1 MTDGILHDLTV
12 IEGSAFVAAPLGG
25 MTLAQLGADVIRFDQ
40 IGGGLDR
47 DRWPL
52 AAGGQSLF
60 WAGLNKGK
68 RSIEVDLHSDE
79 GRELVTALVA
89 AAGNLL
95 TNFPAR
101 GWLAYD
107 ALRARRDDLVMVA
120 LTGNPDGTSEVDY
133 TVNPATGFPF
143 ATGPRDFAGPLNSV
157 LPAWDAVMGGLAA
170 TGLLAADRHRAR
182 TGEGNLIRLALSD
195 VAFAMV
201 GHLGRVAEAEL
212 GGRDM
217 RRDGNYLYGA
227 FGHDFE
233 TADGRR
239 VMVVALTPRQW
250 KALLDATGLRRADGQ
265 DRRGDRVR
273 SRHRDGTLRGPR
285 LHRGGPASV
294 VRRTE
299 PGRDPQVLRRY
310 HGLVGSLPDLH
321 AAGRRGSARSR
332 PTTQSGSESST
343 PASGPTGCRARR
355 SASPMPNA
363 FQFAALPC
371 SESTPK
377 RSSANWRASAR
388 SRSGAYTMRESSAV
402 ADRDGRGLPG
412 PWPRSGDTLQDGRGQ
427 CRPDSPRLRLQLGR
441 R

>member
-1 MTDGILHDLTV
+1 MTDGILHDMTV
-12 IEGSAFVAAPLGG
+12 LEGSAFVAAPLGG

-52 AAGGQSLF
+52 AAGGESLF

-68 RSIEVDLHSDE
+68 RSLEVDLHSDE
-79 GRELVTALVA
+79 GREVITALVA

-101 GWLAYD
+101 GWLGYD
-107 ALRARRDDLVMVA
+107 ALRARRGDLVMVA

-201 GHLGRVAEAEL
+201 GHLGRVAEVEL

-233 TADGRR
+233 TCDGRR

-250 KALLDATGLRRADGQ
+250 KALLDATGLREQMAKIAEATGFDLDTETGRFQARDFIAAVLRSWFGERSLAAIRESFAGTTVSWGPYQTFTQLVEEDPRATTDNPIWERIEHPGVGAYRMPGSPLNFSNAERVPV
-265 DRRGDRVR
+265 RRAPLLGEHTEAILAELAGL
-273 SRHRDGTLRGPR
+273 STLEIGR
-285 LHRGGPASV
+285 LHDAGV
-294 VRRTE
+294 VR
-299 PGRDPQVLRRY
+299 
-310 HGLVGSLPDLH
+310 
-321 AAGRRGSARSR
+321 
-332 PTTQSGSESST
+332 
-343 PASGPTGCRARR
+343 CR
-355 SASPMPNA
+355 
-363 FQFAALPC
+363 
-371 SESTPK
+371 
-377 RSSANWRASAR
+377 
-388 SRSGAYTMRESSAV
+388 
-402 ADRDGRGLPG
+402 
-412 PWPRSGDTLQDGRGQ
+412 
-427 CRPDSPRLRLQLGR
+427 
-441 R
+441 

>member
-1 MTDGILHDLTV
+1 MTAGILNDLTV

-68 RSIEVDLHSDE
+68 RSIEIDLRSDE
-79 GRELVTALVA
+79 GRELVGALVA
-89 AAGNLL
+89 AAGTLL

-107 ALRARRDDLVMVA
+107 TLRARRDDLVMVA

-170 TGLLAADRHRAR
+170 TGLLAADRRRVR
-182 TGEGNLIRLALSD
+182 TGEGELIKLALSD

-250 KALLDATGLRRADGQ
+250 KALLDATGLSDRMAKIGEATGFDLDTETGRFEARDFIAAVLRPWFGERSLSAIRECFAGTTVSWGPYQTFTQLVEEDPRITTDNPIWERIEHPEVGTYRMPGSPLGFSNAERVPVRRAPLLGEHTEAILSELA
-265 DRRGDRVR
+265 GM
-273 SRHRDGTLRGPR
+273 STLEIGR
-285 LHRGGPASV
+285 LHDAGI
-294 VRRTE
+294 VR
-299 PGRDPQVLRRY
+299 
-310 HGLVGSLPDLH
+310 
-321 AAGRRGSARSR
+321 
-332 PTTQSGSESST
+332 
-343 PASGPTGCRARR
+343 CR
-355 SASPMPNA
+355 
-363 FQFAALPC
+363 
-371 SESTPK
+371 
-377 RSSANWRASAR
+377 
-388 SRSGAYTMRESSAV
+388 
-402 ADRDGRGLPG
+402 
-412 PWPRSGDTLQDGRGQ
+412 
-427 CRPDSPRLRLQLGR
+427 
-441 R
+441 